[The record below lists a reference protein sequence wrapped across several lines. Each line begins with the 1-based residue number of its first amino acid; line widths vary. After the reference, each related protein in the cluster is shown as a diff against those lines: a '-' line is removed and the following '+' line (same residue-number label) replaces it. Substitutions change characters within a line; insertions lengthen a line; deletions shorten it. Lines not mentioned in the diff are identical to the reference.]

1 MKWKEW
7 FTVAKKT
14 VLVSTCDTCGKEV
27 INDFKPVKDRAEFD
41 LPDKWIHLRAD
52 TRNKT
57 IMARDLCDD
66 CAKPILQL
74 IKDNNK

>member
-1 MKWKEW
+1 M
-7 FTVAKKT
+7 AKKT
-14 VLVSTCDTCGKEV
+14 VLVSTCDTCGKTV
-27 INDFKPVKDRAEFD
+27 TNDLKPVKERAEFD

-52 TRNKT
+52 TRTKT